1 MVSGNDWIW
10 VCGLVIAGL
19 LLAPVVIRRLSQY
32 AFLHQKRRR
41 LQDRFAAR
49 LARKN

>member
-1 MVSGNDWIW
+1 MSGNDWVW
-10 VCGLVIAGL
+10 LCGLVIAGMI
-19 LLAPVVIRRLSQY
+19 LAPTIIRRLAQY
-32 AFLHQKRRR
+32 VFLHQKRRR